1 MASIEQVG
9 QTSIT
14 RALKS
19 RSSAVALPPEDPKS
33 LSCRSFKT
41 ALCRALDLSL
51 PSTYRAA
58 ESHELELLHRNS
70 RTNLIL
76 KLEGCRPARAPFIR
90 PLRFGRMVFDWPPSG
105 LPTTRNCHVNA
116 RYCQ

>member
-1 MASIEQVG
+1 
-9 QTSIT
+9 
-14 RALKS
+14 
-19 RSSAVALPPEDPKS
+19 VALPPEDPKS

-41 ALCRALDLSL
+41 ALCRARDLSL

-76 KLEGCRPARAPFIR
+76 KLEGCRARSCPLHSPTAIR
-90 PLRFGRMVFDWPPSG
+90 PYGLRLAALWSADDSQ
-105 LPTTRNCHVNA
+105 LPRKRPLLPIERVPFES
-116 RYCQ
+116 